1 MLKVLL
7 LEDDPQLLDR
17 LAFVLESVRDIEV
30 VRASDRA
37 QAMALLKAHYT
48 DIRLIIIDY
57 HHSAL
62 TSLNDLQKIAAG
74 MDCILCVESL
84 KNAPITAGW
93 NVIAT
98 IERAFAP
105 RLLRL
110 HVESWRAK
118 MPPSGES
125 TEETDQ
131 SPTQDSPP
139 ESIDPDDYVR
149 IKTKLLIDISP
160 LLSDIYVRLSERK
173 YIRLFQ
179 EGDVFDTNDL
189 SRYAQQKKIEYM
201 YLRTDRCQEFIH
213 KYILFIEQHIRES
226 KPLSM
231 DEISFMHGSIH
242 ESVQELTEKL
252 GFTRDVQALAKS
264 QVQLTLKTMGR
275 KPTLKSVLSYLESK
289 RGLYSSDHC
298 FLSGYIACAIASH
311 LEWGSETTFHKL
323 TLASFMH
330 DITLTDERV
339 VDCETV
345 EEAASR
351 DVPEAVLEAFR
362 RHPAKVADMI
372 RQMTEVPADV
382 DSIVA
387 QHHEHPDG
395 SGFPRGITARYISPL
410 ASIFIVAHAIAKE
423 VLFHPDDFSLKVTID
438 RLSERFPQST
448 FKKVLTAAADLSV

>member
-17 LAFVLESVRDIEV
+17 LAFVLESVREIEV

-37 QAMALLKAHYT
+37 QAMALLKAHYA

-62 TSLNDLQKIAAG
+62 TSLNDLQKTAAG
-74 MDCILCVESL
+74 IDCILCVESL
-84 KNAPITAGW
+84 KNPPITAGW

-98 IERAFAP
+98 VERALAP
-105 RLLRL
+105 RLLHL
-110 HVESWRAK
+110 HVERWKAK
-118 MPPSGES
+118 MPPSDASSSE
-125 TEETDQ
+125 
-131 SPTQDSPP
+131 
-139 ESIDPDDYVR
+139 ESIDPNDYVR

-173 YIRLFQ
+173 YIKLFQ

-201 YLRTDRCQEFIH
+201 YLRTDLCQEFIH
-213 KYILFIEQHIRES
+213 KYIQFIEQHIRES

-275 KPTLKSVLSYLESK
+275 KPTLKNILGYLESK

-298 FLSGYIACAIASH
+298 FLSGYIACAIASN

-330 DITLTDERV
+330 DITLTDERI
-339 VDCETV
+339 VDCETI

-351 DVPEAVLEAFR
+351 DVPEAALEAFR

-410 ASIFIVAHAIAKE
+410 ATIFIVAHAVAKE
-423 VLFHPDDFSLKVTID
+423 VLFHPDDFSMKTMID

-448 FKKVLTAAADLSV
+448 FKKVLIAAADLAI